1 MPMNEIGVVD
11 SEIRRALSLR
21 QRLINGSNG
30 QDMHFP
36 KTISVVAISAM
47 IAGCTSTGEVRQP
60 AGPESVEP
68 EKALVLP
75 PPGGPSIVSVIERK
89 RGNGV
94 EQTISLFTSS
104 SVPGQNFLK
113 AQFLGASGVNSGAS
127 SDSYRMIRQGDIARE
142 MARAVP
148 GVPMATSATFLQNS
162 YGPFGYAS
170 GRSRAG
176 DTCIYA
182 WQQIR
187 SSQSAHTQ
195 ARNFGMIQIRLRLC
209 DARAAERQLL
219 GIVYGYTV
227 TGTFDGDIW
236 NPYGAPPPANPALG
250 QTGAP
255 IYPDEGGYRPNTM
268 PIGYEPAPA
277 VRQPRSV
284 AVRRVRTQPSYAA
297 PVLQP
302 PVGPRVPLPNDDIQ
316 TNAIEPPAETPAPI
330 QQPARPIGVTVPSPD
345 CIGDAAMTAACQK

>member
-1 MPMNEIGVVD
+1 MNEIGVVD

-277 VRQPRSV
+277 VRQPRTV

>member
-1 MPMNEIGVVD
+1 
-11 SEIRRALSLR
+11 
-21 QRLINGSNG
+21 
-30 QDMHFP
+30 MHFP
-36 KTISVVAISAM
+36 KTISVVALAAM
-47 IAGCTSTGEVRQP
+47 ITGCTSTGGVRQP
-60 AGPESVEP
+60 AGPETVEP

-75 PPGGPSIVSVIERK
+75 PPGGPSIVSVVEEK

-94 EQTISLFTSS
+94 AQTISLFTSS
-104 SVPGQNFLK
+104 SVQGQNFLK
-113 AQFLGASGVNSGAS
+113 AQFLGASGANPGAS

-142 MARAVP
+142 MARSVP

-170 GRSRAG
+170 GNSRAG

-187 SSQSAHTQ
+187 SSRAAQTQ

-209 DARAAERQLL
+209 DARATERQLL

-227 TGTFDGDIW
+227 TGTFDGNIW

-255 IYPDEGGYRPNTM
+255 IYPDEGGYRPSTM
-268 PIGYEPAPA
+268 PIGYEPARAA
-277 VRQPRSV
+277 VRQPRAV
-284 AVRRVRTQPSYAA
+284 TVRRVQPQLAPAA

-302 PVGPRVPLPNDDIQ
+302 PVGPRVPLPNDDTQ
-316 TNAIEPPAETPAPI
+316 TNAIVPAEVPAPI
-330 QQPARPIGVTVPSPD
+330 EQTARPIGVTVPSPD

>member
-1 MPMNEIGVVD
+1 
-11 SEIRRALSLR
+11 
-21 QRLINGSNG
+21 
-30 QDMHFP
+30 MHFP
-36 KTISVVAISAM
+36 KTISVVAVAAM
-47 IAGCTSTGEVRQP
+47 IAGCTSTGGVRQP
-60 AGPESVEP
+60 AGPETVEP

-75 PPGGPSIVSVIERK
+75 PPGGPSIVSVVEQK

-104 SVPGQNFLK
+104 SVQGQNFLK
-113 AQFLGASGVNSGAS
+113 AQFLGASGANPGAGS
-127 SDSYRMIRQGDIARE
+127 ASYRMIREGDIARE
-142 MARAVP
+142 MARSVP

-170 GRSRAG
+170 GYSRTG

-187 SSQSAHTQ
+187 SSRSAQTQ

-209 DARAAERQLL
+209 DARATERQLL

-227 TGTFDGDIW
+227 IGTFDGDIW
-236 NPYGAPPPANPALG
+236 NPYGTPPPANPALG

-255 IYPDEGGYRPNTM
+255 IYPDEGGYRPTTM

-277 VRQPRSV
+277 AVRQSRAV
-284 AVRRVRTQPSYAA
+284 TVRRVQAQPASAV

-302 PVGPRVPLPNDDIQ
+302 PVGPRVPLPTDDTQ
-316 TNAIEPPAETPAPI
+316 TNAIEPPAEAPAPI
-330 QQPARPIGVTVPSPD
+330 QQTARPIGVTVPSPD
-345 CIGDAAMTAACQK
+345 CIGDAAMTAACQR

>member
-1 MPMNEIGVVD
+1 
-11 SEIRRALSLR
+11 
-21 QRLINGSNG
+21 
-30 QDMHFP
+30 MHFP
-36 KTISVVAISAM
+36 KTISMAALAAM
-47 IAGCTSTGEVRQP
+47 IAGCTSTGGVRQP
-60 AGPESVEP
+60 VGPDSVEP

-75 PPGGPSIVSVIERK
+75 PPGGPSIVSVVEQK

-104 SVPGQNFLK
+104 SVQGQNFLK
-113 AQFLGASGVNSGAS
+113 VQFLGASGANPGAGNA
-127 SDSYRMIRQGDIARE
+127 SYRMIREGDIVRE
-142 MARAVP
+142 MARSVP

-170 GRSRAG
+170 GHSRAG
-176 DTCIYA
+176 DTCLYA
-182 WQQIR
+182 WQQVR

-209 DARAAERQLL
+209 DARASERQLL

-236 NPYGAPPPANPALG
+236 NPYGAPPPADPALG

-255 IYPDEGGYRPNTM
+255 IYPDEGGYRATTM

-277 VRQPRSV
+277 AVRQTRAV
-284 AVRRVRTQPSYAA
+284 AVRRVQAQPAPAA

-302 PVGPRVPLPNDDIQ
+302 PVGPRVPLPNDDTQ
-316 TNAIEPPAETPAPI
+316 TNAIEPPAEAPAAVE
-330 QQPARPIGVTVPSPD
+330 QTARPIGVTVPSPD
-345 CIGDAAMTAACQK
+345 CIGDAAMTAACRK

>member
-1 MPMNEIGVVD
+1 
-11 SEIRRALSLR
+11 
-21 QRLINGSNG
+21 
-30 QDMHFP
+30 MHFP
-36 KTISVVAISAM
+36 KTISVVAVAAM
-47 IAGCTSTGEVRQP
+47 MAGCTSTGAVRQP
-60 AGPESVEP
+60 AGPETVEP
-68 EKALVLP
+68 ERALVLP
-75 PPGGPSIVSVIERK
+75 PPGGPSIVSVVERK

-113 AQFLGASGVNSGAS
+113 VQFLGASGANPGAGS
-127 SDSYRMIRQGDIARE
+127 ASFRMIREGDIARE
-142 MARAVP
+142 AARSVP
-148 GVPMATSATFLQNS
+148 GVAMATSATFLQNS

-187 SSQSAHTQ
+187 SSRSAQTQ

-209 DARAAERQLL
+209 DARASERQLL

-255 IYPDEGGYRPNTM
+255 IYPDEGGYRPNAM

-277 VRQPRSV
+277 ALRQPQAV
-284 AVRRVRTQPSYAA
+284 TVRRAQPQPAPAA
-297 PVLQP
+297 PVLP
-302 PVGPRVPLPNDDIQ
+302 SPVGPRVPLPNDDLQ
-316 TNAIEPPAETPAPI
+316 TNAIEPPAEVPAPVP
-330 QQPARPIGVTVPSPD
+330 QTARPIGVTVPSPD
-345 CIGDAAMTAACQK
+345 CIGNAAMTAACRK

>member
-1 MPMNEIGVVD
+1 
-11 SEIRRALSLR
+11 
-21 QRLINGSNG
+21 
-30 QDMHFP
+30 MHFP
-36 KTISVVAISAM
+36 KTISMAALAAM
-47 IAGCTSTGEVRQP
+47 IAGCTSTGGVRQP
-60 AGPESVEP
+60 VGPDSVEP

-75 PPGGPSIVSVIERK
+75 PPGGPSIVSVVEQK

-104 SVPGQNFLK
+104 SVQGQNFLK
-113 AQFLGASGVNSGAS
+113 VQFLGASGANPGAGNA
-127 SDSYRMIRQGDIARE
+127 SYRMIREGDIARE
-142 MARAVP
+142 MARSVP

-170 GRSRAG
+170 GHSRAG
-176 DTCIYA
+176 DTCLYA
-182 WQQIR
+182 WQQVR

-209 DARAAERQLL
+209 DARASERQLL

-236 NPYGAPPPANPALG
+236 NPYGAPPPADPALG

-255 IYPDEGGYRPNTM
+255 IYPDEGGYRPTTM

-277 VRQPRSV
+277 AVRQTRAV
-284 AVRRVRTQPSYAA
+284 AVRRVQPQPAPAA

-302 PVGPRVPLPNDDIQ
+302 PVGPRVPLPNDDTQ
-316 TNAIEPPAETPAPI
+316 TNAIEPPAEAQASVEQT
-330 QQPARPIGVTVPSPD
+330 ARPIGVTVPSPD
-345 CIGDAAMTAACQK
+345 CIGDAAMTAACRK

>member
-1 MPMNEIGVVD
+1 
-11 SEIRRALSLR
+11 
-21 QRLINGSNG
+21 
-30 QDMHFP
+30 MHFP
-36 KTISVVAISAM
+36 KTISMAALAAM
-47 IAGCTSTGEVRQP
+47 IAGCTSTGGVRQP
-60 AGPESVEP
+60 VGPDSVEP

-75 PPGGPSIVSVIERK
+75 PPGGPSIVSVVEQK

-104 SVPGQNFLK
+104 SVQGQNFLK
-113 AQFLGASGVNSGAS
+113 VQFLGASGANPGAGNA
-127 SDSYRMIRQGDIARE
+127 SYRMIREGDIARE
-142 MARAVP
+142 MARSVP

-170 GRSRAG
+170 GHSRAG
-176 DTCIYA
+176 DTCLYA
-182 WQQIR
+182 WQQVR

-209 DARAAERQLL
+209 DARASERQLL

-236 NPYGAPPPANPALG
+236 NPYGAPPPADPALG

-255 IYPDEGGYRPNTM
+255 IYPDEGGYRATTM

-277 VRQPRSV
+277 AVRQTRAV
-284 AVRRVRTQPSYAA
+284 AVRRVQPQPAPAA

-302 PVGPRVPLPNDDIQ
+302 PVGPRVPLPNDDTQ
-316 TNAIEPPAETPAPI
+316 TNAIEPPAEAPAAVE
-330 QQPARPIGVTVPSPD
+330 QTARPIGVTVPSPD
-345 CIGDAAMTAACQK
+345 CIGDAAMTAACRK

>member
-1 MPMNEIGVVD
+1 
-11 SEIRRALSLR
+11 
-21 QRLINGSNG
+21 
-30 QDMHFP
+30 MHFL
-36 KTISVVAISAM
+36 KTISVVAVAAM
-47 IAGCTSTGEVRQP
+47 MAGCTSTGGVHQP
-60 AGPESVEP
+60 AGPEAVEP
-68 EKALVLP
+68 ERALVLP
-75 PPGGPSIVSVIERK
+75 PPGGPSIVSVVERK

-104 SVPGQNFLK
+104 SVQGQNFLK
-113 AQFLGASGVNSGAS
+113 VQFLGASAANPGVGN
-127 SDSYRMIRQGDIARE
+127 DSYRTIREGDIARE
-142 MARAVP
+142 MARSVP

-176 DTCIYA
+176 DTCIYS

-195 ARNFGMIQIRLRLC
+195 GRNFGMIQIRLRLC
-209 DARAAERQLL
+209 DTRATERQLL

-227 TGTFDGDIW
+227 IGTFDGDIW
-236 NPYGAPPPANPALG
+236 NPYGAPPPANPTLG

-277 VRQPRSV
+277 MVGQSRPAAARRAQPQAATV
-284 AVRRVRTQPSYAA
+284 A
-297 PVLQP
+297 PVSQS
-302 PVGPRVPLPNDDIQ
+302 PVGPRVPLPNDDTQ
-316 TNAIEPPAETPAPI
+316 TNAIEPSEEAPAMI
-330 QQPARPIGVTVPSPD
+330 QQTARPIGVTVPSPD
-345 CIGDAAMTAACQK
+345 CIGDAAMTAACRK